1 MPCFRHF
8 LSSAAFLWLCAAPL
22 FAQSPV
28 EEIGPLPL
36 HLEPEEWALL
46 ATLQPGITE
55 LLVLPEGTPVSL
67 EFLTLVTTRTAK
79 RNDRVKFQVVS
90 DVSLEGLTVI
100 PKGSVAWGTVTLAR
114 KPGRFE
120 RDGKLQIALNTVTLL
135 NGQTIAIRRRPPA
148 RTQGGGWDLRGDG
161 LQGPLL
167 IPVAAAIFAVSP
179 REDQETILG
188 SLLEGIIAKGH
199 HTELHPG
206 TRVEALISPAANLN
220 REEFAKL
227 QPLAPGQVP

>member
-1 MPCFRHF
+1 MRCFRRF
-8 LSSAAFLWLCAAPL
+8 LSSATFLWLGAAPL

-36 HLEPEEWALL
+36 HLDPEQWALRE
-46 ATLQPGITE
+46 TLNPPITQF
-55 LLVLPEGTPVSL
+55 LVLPEGIRVSL
-67 EFLTLVTTRTAK
+67 ELQTLVTTRTAK

-90 DVSLEGLTVI
+90 DVSVEGLTVI
-100 PKGSVAWGTVTLAR
+100 PKGSEAWGTVMLAK

-120 RDGKLQIALNTVTLL
+120 RDGKLQIQLNSVTLL
-135 NGQTIAIRRRPPA
+135 NGQTIAIRKPPPP
-148 RTQGGGWDLRGDG
+148 RTQGGGWGLRGDA

-167 IPVAAAIFAVSP
+167 LPVAAAIFAASP

-188 SLLEGIIAKGH
+188 SVLEGVFAKGH
-199 HTELHPG
+199 HTELPPG
-206 TRVEALISPAANLN
+206 TPVEALISQVANLN

-227 QPLAPGQVP
+227 QPLATGQAP